1 MVDILLVK
9 RKLAELDTY
18 LGQLKEYQDIKLSDY
33 KSQWKTQRIVERTLH
48 IMIELCVDIANHIIS
63 DCDLRPPTSY
73 ADTFSV
79 LMEGKIINKS
89 LSERLQKMAKF
100 RNILVHRYEEIEPE
114 IVISILRKDLKDFD
128 LFKKAI
134 LNFLNKGLSHL

>member
-1 MVDILLVK
+1 MVDILLIK

>member
-1 MVDILLVK
+1 MVDILLIK

-33 KSQWKTQRIVERTLH
+33 KSQWKTQRIVERTLL
-48 IMIELCVDIANHIIS
+48 MIELCVDIANHIIS
-63 DCDLRPPTSY
+63 DRELRPPTSY